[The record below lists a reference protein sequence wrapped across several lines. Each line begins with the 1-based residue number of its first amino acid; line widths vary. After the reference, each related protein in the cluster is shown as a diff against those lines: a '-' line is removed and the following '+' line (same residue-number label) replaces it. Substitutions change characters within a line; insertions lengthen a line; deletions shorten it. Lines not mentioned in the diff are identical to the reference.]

1 MLAAFPHITKLIG
14 IITVSM
20 LMTHGVSDPE
30 RRTKVRVAGDSEV
43 VISGTTN
50 VNQFTCR
57 YNLEEM
63 ELPIRLVYDDK
74 KEHILFNNASLQLAN
89 DCFDCGGRA
98 INKDFKELLQTES
111 HPQVEMKLLYV
122 DPPQKE
128 NSKVGV
134 GMEIIIAGVSRRYN
148 AVLDCNVDNKISV
161 NGVLELKLSDFNLQ
175 PPKKMMG
182 MIKVDDEIM
191 VRLAIKM
198 SEV

>member
-1 MLAAFPHITKLIG
+1 MLSTLSHITKLVG
-14 IITVSM
+14 IIAVSL
-20 LMTHGVSDPE
+20 LMTNGVSDPE

-50 VNQFTCR
+50 VNHFTCK

-98 INKDFKELLQTES
+98 INKDFKELLQSEA

-122 DPPQKE
+122 DPPQQE
-128 NSKVGV
+128 TSKVGV
-134 GMEIIIAGVSRRYN
+134 GMEIKIAGVSRTYN
-148 AVLDCNVDNKISV
+148 AVLNCNVDNKITV
-161 NGVLELKLSDFNLQ
+161 NGVLELKLSDFNLEA
-175 PPKKMMG
+175 PKKMLG

-198 SEV
+198 NEV

>member
-1 MLAAFPHITKLIG
+1 MLTTIPHITRLIG
-14 IITVSM
+14 VIGIFM
-20 LMTHGVSDPE
+20 LMSYGVSDPE

-50 VNQFTCR
+50 VNQFTCK

-98 INKDFKELLQTES
+98 INKDFKELLRTEAY
-111 HPQVEMKLLYV
+111 PQVEMKLLYV
-122 DPPQKE
+122 DPPQE
-128 NSKVGV
+128 ETSQVGV
-134 GMEIIIAGVSRRYN
+134 GMEIKIAGVARRYN
-148 AVLDCNVDNKISV
+148 AVLNCSVDNKITV
-161 NGVLELKLSDFNLQ
+161 NGDLELKLSDFNLEA
-175 PPKKMMG
+175 PKKMLG
-182 MIKVDDEIM
+182 MIKVDDEIV

-198 SEV
+198 NEV